1 MWVINL
7 FVGILL
13 LGCILYGVWKWLRAI
28 YIKEIFDKIET
39 ADNQTYG
46 ITMNLI
52 HVSSDDYRAQII
64 RYKEIYKVR
73 KELYKYLKDSECWIQ
88 KYLMTTQEKQ
98 RYEQV
103 LKEFV
108 NAEKQFVAYSLF
120 EYSDKNNIKDLTIS
134 DWFREW
140 YGTRLM

>member
-28 YIKEIFDKIET
+28 YIKKIFDRIET
-39 ADNQTYG
+39 ADNHTLA

-52 HVSSDDYRAQII
+52 RVSSNDYGAKTI
-64 RYKEIYKVR
+64 RYEEIYKVR
-73 KELYKYLKDSECWIQ
+73 KELYEYLRDSKCWIQ

-98 RYEQV
+98 RYERV
-103 LKEFV
+103 FKDFV
-108 NAEKQFVAYSLF
+108 NAEKEFVGYSLF
-120 EYSDKNNIKDLTIS
+120 EYSDRNKIDDLTNS
-134 DWFREW
+134 EWFIKW
-140 YGTRLM
+140 YNSTR